1 LIISMCHFGATDW
14 INDNC
19 GHVAGRP
26 RFYGSVDWR
35 FRLAHFGDRDFIAG
49 NIDMSLNHVL
59 SWSLIKTKMAGL
71 LRDVYTQQT
80 RRGRGVRRT
89 LLRAFINRI
98 FQIDQQAYVDTTT
111 THGRFPRRAQAH
123 EDYLNA
129 NGANLEAV
137 NRGYR
142 TEALD
147 IVDNQID
154 FSQPPD
160 CANIGTLLKKVHN
173 APANLRYGDQDLL
186 GRQPNEIELD
196 PMGDYRGRMTDK
208 EYYWFA
214 SHNYAWP
221 IQQHQGVRYVQS
233 STGELVH
240 GLPGLNFGR
249 ASWIECRY
257 NTHNCRRP

>member
-111 THGRFPRRAQAH
+111 THGDFPRRAQAH
-123 EDYLNA
+123 EDYLNE
-129 NGANLEAV
+129 NGAGLVAV
-137 NRGYR
+137 N
-142 TEALD
+142 TLLNNEALA
-147 IVDNQID
+147 ILNQID
-154 FSQPPD
+154 FTALPD
-160 CANIGTLLKKVHN
+160 CGNIGSLLEKVYN
-173 APANLRYGDQDLL
+173 APANLRYGSQDLL
-186 GRQPNEIELD
+186 GRAPDEIELD